1 MRDCLL
7 QISCKG
13 LINESE
19 RFPKLNINKS
29 KREILHT
36 FYSGM
41 KMACKWKCSVL
52 FVQVPRVLRLFGQR
66 LVARRDSGVLEFY
79 YRRISAVKQWEPLR
93 SLYRA
98 ANEKKFSFFEFSRVS
113 PGTHPLTKKK
123 TCQKCQ
129 WQFSVLL
136 SL

>member
-19 RFPKLNINKS
+19 RFPQLNINKS

-79 YRRISAVKQWEPLR
+79 YRRISAVKQSEPLR

-98 ANEKKFSFFEFSRVS
+98 ANEKNYFFSNS
-113 PGTHPLTKKK
+113 PESLLAPTRLPKKK
-123 TCQKCQ
+123 LAR
-129 WQFSVLL
+129 SVNGN
-136 SL
+136 SASY

>member
-19 RFPKLNINKS
+19 RFPQLNINKS

-41 KMACKWKCSVL
+41 KMACKWQCSVL

-79 YRRISAVKQWEPLR
+79 YRRISAVKQ
-93 SLYRA
+93 SGLYRA
-98 ANEKKFSFFEFSRVS
+98 ANEKNFFFSNS
-113 PGTHPLTKKK
+113 PESLLAPTRLPKKK
-123 TCQKCQ
+123 LAR
-129 WQFSVLL
+129 SVNGN
-136 SL
+136 SAS